1 MTVVRPNE
9 AQIQAAILMAMSRL
23 FNCRTVHV
31 PNGGQRNKR
40 EAMTLKSMGVWAGHP
55 DLIIYGEDERDF
67 LMEVKDGILACE
79 RDVPAHERI
88 QTLDPKQKTAVAEL
102 RARGKRVYVVASV
115 DEAISAGQHFGLSPK
130 LRIAS

>member
-55 DLIIYGEDERDF
+55 DLIVYGEDERDF
-67 LMEVKDGILACE
+67 LMEVKDGILVCE
-79 RDVPAHERI
+79 RDVPAHERER
-88 QTLDPKQKTAVAEL
+88 TLDPEQKKAVAEL

-115 DEAISAGQHFGLSPK
+115 DEAIAAGQHFGLSPK